1 MTNTLRIKRRIS
13 GATGA
18 PGTLANAELAF
29 NEVDSTLYYGVG
41 TGGAGGSATSVLAI
55 GGPGA
60 FVGLTGNQTIAG
72 TKTFSST
79 ISGSI
84 NGNANTAT
92 TLATGRTISISGDI
106 TYTSPAFDGSTNVSA
121 TGTLA
126 TVNSNVGTF
135 TKLTVNAKGL
145 VTAASAAT
153 LADLGATA
161 ADFSMNSYKITNL
174 ATPVAATDAA
184 NKGYV
189 DGLLNGISWKNAVV
203 VATVTTGTL
212 ATSFANGQV
221 IDGYT
226 LATGDRILIK
236 NQATAAENGIYTV
249 NSSGAPTRAV
259 DMDSWAEVINAAVFV
274 QKGTANADLA
284 FVCTSDA
291 GGTLGSTAINFVQ
304 FSSAGS
310 YSAGNGLQLTGT
322 TFSVLANGSTIDVSS
337 SGIKVSDT
345 YPGNTSLTTL
355 GTVSTG
361 TWNASTIA
369 VAYGGTGASSFTS
382 GALLKGAG
390 TSAITTATAGT
401 DYLDPNSTIDC
412 GTF

>member
-1 MTNTLRIKRRIS
+1 MANTVRIKRRVS
-13 GATGA
+13 GGTGA
-18 PGTLANAELAF
+18 PASLANAELAF

-41 TGGAGGSATSVLAI
+41 TGGVGGSATSILAI

-60 FVGLTGNQTIAG
+60 FVGLTGNQTIGG

-84 NGNANTAT
+84 NGNAGTAT
-92 TLATGRTISISGDI
+92 ALATGRTISITGDI
-106 TYTSPAFDGSTNVSA
+106 TYTSPSFDGTANVSA
-121 TGTLA
+121 AATLA

-153 LADLGATA
+153 LADLGTTS
-161 ADFSMNSYKITNL
+161 ADFSMNSFKITNL
-174 ATPVAATDAA
+174 ATPTAATDAA

-189 DGLLNGISWKNAVV
+189 DGVLNGLSWKNAVV
-203 VATVTTGTL
+203 AATTTAGTL
-212 ATSFANGQV
+212 ATNFANASV
-221 IDGYT
+221 IDGVT

-236 NQATAAENGIYTV
+236 NQATASENGIYTV
-249 NSSGAPTRAV
+249 NASGAPTRAT
-259 DMDSWAEVINAAVFV
+259 DMDTWAEVVNAAVFV
-274 QKGTANADLA
+274 QKGTANADVA

-291 GGTLGSTAINFVQ
+291 GGTLGSTAITFVQ
-304 FSSAGS
+304 FSAAGS

-322 TFSVLANGSTIDVSS
+322 TFSVLANGSTINVSA

-345 YPGNTSLTTL
+345 YAGNTSLTTL
-355 GTVSTG
+355 GTVATG
-361 TWNASTIA
+361 TWNASTIT
-369 VAYGGTGASSFTS
+369 VPYGGTGVTTLT
-382 GALLKGAG
+382 GIVKGNG
-390 TSAITTATAGT
+390 TSAFSAAVAGT
-401 DYLDPNSTIDC
+401 DYHDTNSTIDG

>member
-1 MTNTLRIKRRIS
+1 MANTVRIKRRVS
-13 GATGA
+13 GGTGA
-18 PGTLANAELAF
+18 PSSLANAELAF

-41 TGGAGGSATSVLAI
+41 TGGVGGSATSILAI

-60 FVGLTGNQTIAG
+60 FVGLTGNQTIGG

-84 NGNANTAT
+84 NGNAGTAT
-92 TLATGRTISISGDI
+92 ALATGRTISITGDI
-106 TYTSPAFDGSTNVSA
+106 TYTSPSFDGTANVSA
-121 TGTLA
+121 AATLA

-153 LADLGATA
+153 LADLGTTS
-161 ADFSMNSYKITNL
+161 ADFSMNSFKITNL
-174 ATPVAATDAA
+174 ATPTAATDAA

-189 DGLLNGISWKNAVV
+189 DGVLNGLSWKNAVV
-203 VATVTTGTL
+203 AATTTAGTL
-212 ATSFANGQV
+212 ATNFANASV
-221 IDGYT
+221 IDGVT

-236 NQATAAENGIYTV
+236 NQATASENGIYTV
-249 NSSGAPTRAV
+249 NASGAPTRAT
-259 DMDSWAEVINAAVFV
+259 DMDTWAEVVNAAVFV
-274 QKGTANADLA
+274 QKGTANADVA

-291 GGTLGSTAINFVQ
+291 GGTLGSTAITFVQ
-304 FSSAGS
+304 FSAAGS

-322 TFSVLANGSTIDVSS
+322 TFSVLANGSTINVSA

-345 YPGNTSLTTL
+345 YAGNTSLTTL
-355 GTVSTG
+355 GTVATG
-361 TWNASTIA
+361 TWNASTIT
-369 VAYGGTGASSFTS
+369 VPYGGTGVTTLT
-382 GALLKGAG
+382 GIVKGNG
-390 TSAITTATAGT
+390 TSAFSAAVAGT
-401 DYLDPNSTIDC
+401 DYHDTNSTIDG